1 MSIDDRLARVAL
13 SHIFEPGDQHLVRL
27 ASQLGAVRL
36 YRELLT
42 GQHNTAQI
50 DIEARLRR
58 IDPERILEAG
68 RRRGLRY
75 VIPGDDE
82 WPDQLEPLDHVVAL
96 YDRTG
101 VPMGLWVR
109 GPLRLDT
116 LAKSVA
122 IVGSR
127 TATTYGS
134 DAAAHIAAE
143 VGRAGYAVISGA
155 AYGIDFAAHRGA
167 LAVGAPTVAVLAC
180 GADRIYPPRHDRLF
194 EILANEGAIVS
205 EVGPGL
211 PPTRLRF
218 LTRNRIIAGLGRG
231 TVIVEAA
238 RRSGALNTANWTAR
252 LSRPVMGVPG
262 AVTSASSEG
271 VHRLLRGGS
280 ATLVTSGVEV
290 LEMVAPVGE
299 YLPIEEPAPERP
311 RDRLTLREQRVL
323 DAVPV
328 GAAAAVDSIA
338 HSAGMGLIAVQSALT
353 ALHDRGLVS
362 FAGNGWRLTPDALR
376 SA

>member
-27 ASQLGAVRL
+27 ASQLGAARL
-36 YRELLT
+36 YDELLT
-42 GQHNTAQI
+42 GQHNTAQV
-50 DIEARLRR
+50 DIGARLRR
-58 IDPERILEAG
+58 IDPARILEIG
-68 RRRGLRY
+68 QRRGLRY
-75 VIPGDDE
+75 IIPGDDE
-82 WPDQLEPLDHVVAL
+82 WPDQLDPLDHVVAL

-109 GPLRLDT
+109 GPLRLDVLT
-116 LAKSVA
+116 KSVA

-127 TATTYGS
+127 TATTYGN

-143 VGRAGYAVISGA
+143 VGRAGYAVVSGA

-167 LAVGAPTVAVLAC
+167 LAVGAPTAAVLAC

-194 EILANEGAIVS
+194 EILASEGAVIS

-231 TVIVEAA
+231 TVVVEAA

-271 VHRLLRGGS
+271 VHRLLRDGA
-280 ATLVTSGVEV
+280 ATLVTSGAEV

-299 YLPIEEPAPERP
+299 YLPLEEPAPERP

-328 GAAAAVDSIA
+328 GAAAPVDSIA

-353 ALHDRGLVS
+353 ALGDRGLVS
-362 FAGNGWRLTPDALR
+362 FAGNGWRLTAAALR
-376 SA
+376 ST